1 MKPMQIQDVLTAT
14 GGTLICGSPDAV
26 ITDVC
31 TDTRKLIPGALF
43 VPLAGERFD
52 AHSFIPAALEG
63 GCAASLTAQ
72 PATAAQKPIIA
83 VADTRRAL
91 GDLAAAY
98 RRRFTLPVV
107 GITGSVGKTTVKEL
121 TAAVLSRR
129 LHVLKTAGNLN
140 NEIGLPLTLFRLED
154 SHEAAIIEMG
164 MSGFGEIDALARIA
178 APNIGIMTNIGLSH
192 IEKLGTQ
199 ENIYKAKSELFAHIA
214 PGGTVI
220 LNGDDPILASHRGEI
235 PHKTIT
241 VGLGAAND
249 ITAKDI
255 VTTDDEVRF
264 TICYQNEATQG
275 VLHFPG
281 AHNVTNAL
289 LACAAGLCLGIPL
302 AEAAEGLGD
311 YIPNDKR
318 MQLIEHNGYTIINDC
333 YNAAPASVL
342 AALRVLCAKSGRKIA
357 VLGDIKELGSYT
369 EASHRTIGKEAAEL
383 GTTLLFTFGE
393 AARFAAEAAV
403 AAGMP
408 QNAVFHFTDIDALN
422 KALSAQLAPGDTVLI
437 KASRAMQLERVTEY
451 ITR

>member
-72 PATAAQKPIIA
+72 PAAAAQKPIIA

-129 LHVLKTAGNLN
+129 LHVLKTVGNLN

-164 MSGFGEIDALARIA
+164 MSGFGEIDVLARIA

-220 LNGDDPILASHRGEI
+220 INGDDPILASHRGEI

-249 ITAKDI
+249 ITAKDL

-264 TICYQNEATQG
+264 TIC
-275 VLHFPG
+275 
-281 AHNVTNAL
+281 
-289 LACAAGLCLGIPL
+289 
-302 AEAAEGLGD
+302 
-311 YIPNDKR
+311 
-318 MQLIEHNGYTIINDC
+318 
-333 YNAAPASVL
+333 
-342 AALRVLCAKSGRKIA
+342 
-357 VLGDIKELGSYT
+357 
-369 EASHRTIGKEAAEL
+369 
-383 GTTLLFTFGE
+383 
-393 AARFAAEAAV
+393 
-403 AAGMP
+403 
-408 QNAVFHFTDIDALN
+408 
-422 KALSAQLAPGDTVLI
+422 
-437 KASRAMQLERVTEY
+437 
-451 ITR
+451 